1 MSLHTPS
8 LSFCYRSRWART
20 DAAFY
25 IDLVF
30 CNQLLTIVSF
40 IVNEDVAWR
49 RTLCLTIPGECSAFV
64 MNRESTSAQWRQKAK
79 RCTGLWIQI
88 PFLCVSTLSK
98 IPKGEWRSSNLF
110 LVQRSSWWLFS
121 FFFQWKSSL
130 DLKGTYGYPLSL
142 GLKLKQ
148 RRRLSYEIDSCGK
161 QFLSLR
167 EDGRWCFGDERKAF
181 GCRDRDCR
189 VWFFGRLLRLR

>member
-79 RCTGLWIQI
+79 RCTGLWM
-88 PFLCVSTLSK
+88 K
-98 IPKGEWRSSNLF
+98 IPLRLHLEQDPKGRMKEFESVFGSEIIMVVVL
-110 LVQRSSWWLFS
+110 

>member
-1 MSLHTPS
+1 MKML
-8 LSFCYRSRWART
+8 L
-20 DAAFY
+20 DAAPY
-25 IDLVF
+25 VWLSLASVP
-30 CNQLLTIVSF
+30 LS
-40 IVNEDVAWR
+40 
-49 RTLCLTIPGECSAFV
+49 
-64 MNRESTSAQWRQKAK
+64 
-79 RCTGLWIQI
+79 LWIENPPPRNDVKKQSDARVFEFK
-88 PFLCVSTLSK
+88 FLCVSTLSK

-189 VWFFGRLLRLR
+189 VWFFGRLLRLREIPSSFLDSEFFRFYSQLAFLPFG